1 MWGTDPGSTPP
12 PACARPSLAPL
23 LPWRG
28 SAKGLLKRDT
38 DREPTLPSLFEPFV
52 RVHPR
57 ARGNRLLTIV
67 ERFPW
72 ANVATRHQAVT
83 RDKPHRAC
91 IDAVGVATHFLG
103 ANR

>member
-1 MWGTDPGSTPP
+1 MWGTDPGFTPP

-23 LPWRG
+23 FPWRG

-38 DREPTLPSLFEPFV
+38 GREPTLPSLFEPFV